1 MRHSRQSP
9 SQFVERTNKKSAP
22 RHKTDSGSTQA
33 CRYNGEFALSLEIMK
48 KILVLLLL
56 VTPLIAFAA
65 KPPAKADAKPAAEA
79 PIQPT
84 APVAF
89 GALNVAAKSFVLR
102 DFQSGQILVS
112 QNPDLK
118 VEPASLTKLMT
129 AYLAFKNLKE
139 KRLSENQTLPVS
151 EKAWKAIGSR
161 MFIDLKVPVTVNE
174 LLRGMIIQSGND
186 ASIALAEA
194 IGGSEETFAE
204 LMNKEAARLGMKNSH
219 FLNATGLPDPQ
230 HYSTAEDLSL
240 LASAIIRDFPEFYT
254 IYSTREYKYNNIT
267 QPNRNRL
274 LWLDPTVD
282 GMKTGHTDS
291 AGWCLVSSAKRND
304 RRLISVVLGT
314 ASDTVRTVESQKLL
328 NYGFQFYDTRRMYKQ
343 GEVVANLDVFK
354 GQDKTLKVGFDKDLF
369 LTMPRSDFEKLQP
382 TLTTTQPLIAPL
394 NKGQVVGTMK
404 LATGDKTI
412 AEYPV
417 LALDAMPVAG
427 FFRRTWDSLR
437 LMLK

>member
-1 MRHSRQSP
+1 
-9 SQFVERTNKKSAP
+9 
-22 RHKTDSGSTQA
+22 
-33 CRYNGEFALSLEIMK
+33 MK
-48 KILVLLLL
+48 NILPLLF
-56 VTPLIAFAA
+56 LIAPALTFAA
-65 KPPAKADAKPAAEA
+65 KPAAKLEPKPDAVALQPA
-79 PIQPT
+79 

-102 DFQSGQILVS
+102 DFQSGQVLIS

-129 AYLAFKNLKE
+129 AYLAFKNIKE
-139 KRLSENQTLPVS
+139 QRLSEDQALPVS

-161 MFIDLKVPVTVNE
+161 MFIDLKVPVTVSE

-194 IGGSEETFAE
+194 MGGSEEVFAE

-219 FLNATGLPDPQ
+219 FLNATGLPDAQ
-230 HYSTAEDLSL
+230 HYSTAEDLSV
-240 LASAIIRDFPEFYT
+240 LATAIIRDFPEFYT
-254 IYSTREYKYNNIT
+254 IYSTREYKYNKIT

-291 AGWCLVSSAKRND
+291 AGWCLVSSAKRSD

-314 ASDTVRTVESQKLL
+314 ASDTVRTIESQKLL
-328 NYGFQFYDTRRMYKQ
+328 NYGFQFYDTRRMYKR
-343 GEVVANLDVFK
+343 GESVTQLEVYK
-354 GQDKTLKVGFDKDLF
+354 GQEKTVKAGFLHDLF
-369 LTMPRSDFEKLQP
+369 LTLPRSEFEKVQS

-394 NKGQVVGTMK
+394 AEGQKIGMMK
-404 LATGDKTI
+404 LTLGDNTI

-417 LALDAMPVAG
+417 LAVEAVPVAG

>member
-1 MRHSRQSP
+1 
-9 SQFVERTNKKSAP
+9 
-22 RHKTDSGSTQA
+22 
-33 CRYNGEFALSLEIMK
+33 MK
-48 KILVLLLL
+48 KFFVLLLL
-56 VTPLIAFAA
+56 LSPLIAAAA
-65 KPPAKADAKPAAEA
+65 KPVAKSEPKPAEA
-79 PIQPT
+79 PLQPA

-89 GALNVAAKSFVLR
+89 GALNVAAKSYVLR

-129 AYLAFKNLKE
+129 AYLAFKNIKE
-139 KRLSENQTLPVS
+139 KRLSENQSLPVS

-174 LLRGMIIQSGND
+174 LLRGMIVQSGND
-186 ASIALAEA
+186 ASITLAEA
-194 IGGSEETFAE
+194 MGGSEEAFAE
-204 LMNKEAARLGMKNSH
+204 LMNKEATRLGMKNSH

-240 LASAIIRDFPEFYT
+240 LAAAIIHDFPEYYT
-254 IYSTREYKYNNIT
+254 IYSTREYKYNGIT

-282 GMKTGHTDS
+282 GMKTGHTDN

-314 ASDTVRTVESQKLL
+314 TSDTVRTIESQKLL
-328 NYGFQFYDTRRMYKQ
+328 NYGFQFYDTKRMYRR
-343 GEVVANLDVFK
+343 GESVAALDVYK
-354 GQDKTLKVGFDKDLF
+354 GQEKTLKAGFDKDLF
-369 LTMPRSDFEKLQP
+369 LTLPRSDFEKIQT

-394 NKGQVVGTMK
+394 AKGQEVGTMT
-404 LATGDKTI
+404 LNLGDKTI
-412 AEYPV
+412 AQYTV
-417 LALDAMPVAG
+417 LALETVPVAG
-427 FFRRTWDSLR
+427 FFRRSWDSLR

>member
-1 MRHSRQSP
+1 MLNQ
-9 SQFVERTNKKSAP
+9 
-22 RHKTDSGSTQA
+22 
-33 CRYNGEFALSLEIMK
+33 LLI
-48 KILVLLLL
+48 VL
-56 VTPLIAFAA
+56 AFLPMLAFG
-65 KPPAKADAKPAAEA
+65 AKPAANAEA
-79 PIQPT
+79 SAPMPPA

-89 GALNVAAKSFVLR
+89 GALNVAATSFVLR
-102 DFQSGQILVS
+102 DFQSGAILVS
-112 QNPDLK
+112 QNPDRK

-129 AYLAFKNLKE
+129 AYLAFKNINE
-139 KRLSENQTLPVS
+139 KKLAETQTLPVS

-161 MFIDLKVPVTVNE
+161 MFIDLKIPVTVNE

-240 LASAIIRDFPEFYT
+240 LAAAIIRDFPEFYT

-291 AGWCLVSSAKRND
+291 AGWCLVTSAKRGV
-304 RRLISVVLGT
+304 RR
-314 ASDTVRTVESQKLL
+314 
-328 NYGFQFYDTRRMYKQ
+328 
-343 GEVVANLDVFK
+343 
-354 GQDKTLKVGFDKDLF
+354 
-369 LTMPRSDFEKLQP
+369 
-382 TLTTTQPLIAPL
+382 
-394 NKGQVVGTMK
+394 
-404 LATGDKTI
+404 
-412 AEYPV
+412 
-417 LALDAMPVAG
+417 
-427 FFRRTWDSLR
+427 
-437 LMLK
+437 

>member
-1 MRHSRQSP
+1 MTKFLIS
-9 SQFVERTNKKSAP
+9 
-22 RHKTDSGSTQA
+22 
-33 CRYNGEFALSLEIMK
+33 
-48 KILVLLLL
+48 LLLI
-56 VTPLIAFAA
+56 VPTFTFAA
-65 KPPAKADAKPAAEA
+65 KPPTKADAKPAAA
-79 PIQPT
+79 QPITPA

-129 AYLAFKNLKE
+129 AYLAFKNIKE
-139 KRLSENQTLPVS
+139 KRLSEDQALPVS

-161 MFIDLKVPVTVNE
+161 MFIDLKVPVTVSE

-186 ASIALAEA
+186 ASITLAEA
-194 IGGSEETFAE
+194 MGGSEEVFAE

-219 FLNATGLPDPQ
+219 FLNATGLPDAQ

-254 IYSTREYKYNNIT
+254 IYSTREYKYNSIT

-304 RRLISVVLGT
+304 RRLISVILGT

-328 NYGFQFYDTRRMYKQ
+328 NYGFQFYDTRRVYKQ
-343 GEVVANLDVFK
+343 GEAVASLDVFK
-354 GQDKTLKVGFDKDLF
+354 GQEKTLRAGFDKDLF
-369 LTMPRSDFEKLQP
+369 LTLPRSEFEKILP

-394 NKGQVVGTMK
+394 AKGQEVGMMK
-404 LATGDKTI
+404 LTLGDKTI
-412 AEYPV
+412 AQYPV
-417 LALDAMPVAG
+417 LALETIPVAG

>member
-1 MRHSRQSP
+1 MTIVKRLLI
-9 SQFVERTNKKSAP
+9 V
-22 RHKTDSGSTQA
+22 
-33 CRYNGEFALSLEIMK
+33 FALLPM
-48 KILVLLLL
+48 L
-56 VTPLIAFAA
+56 AFG
-65 KPPAKADAKPAAEA
+65 AKPAAKPQAKLQAKSETSA
-79 PIQPT
+79 PSPVA

-102 DFQSGQILVS
+102 DFQSGAILVS
-112 QNPDLK
+112 QNAEQR

-129 AYLAFKNLKE
+129 AYLAFKNIQE
-139 KRLSENQTLPVS
+139 KKLSETQVLPVS

-161 MFIDLKVPVTVNE
+161 MFIDLKIPVTVSE

-194 IGGSEETFAE
+194 IGGAEETFAE

-240 LASAIIRDFPEFYT
+240 LAAAIIRDFPEFYT

-291 AGWCLVSSAKRND
+291 AGWCLVTSAKRGE
-304 RRLISVVLGT
+304 RRLISVVLG
-314 ASDTVRTVESQKLL
+314 AESDTVRTIESQKLL
-328 NYGFQFYDTRRMYKQ
+328 NYGFQFYDSKRIYKQ
-343 GEVVANLDVFK
+343 GESIADLEVYK
-354 GQDKTLKVGFDKDLF
+354 GQEKTLKAGFDHDLF
-369 LTMPRSDFEKLQP
+369 LTLPKSDFEKIKS

-394 NKGQVVGTMK
+394 SKSQQVGTMK
-404 LATGDKTI
+404 LTIDNKMI

-427 FFRRTWDSLR
+427 FFRRAWDSMR
-437 LMLK
+437 LMMK

>member
-1 MRHSRQSP
+1 
-9 SQFVERTNKKSAP
+9 
-22 RHKTDSGSTQA
+22 
-33 CRYNGEFALSLEIMK
+33 MK
-48 KILVLLLL
+48 KILALLFL

-79 PIQPT
+79 PIQPA

-89 GALNVAAKSFVLR
+89 GALSVAAKSFVLR

-112 QNPDLK
+112 QSPDLK

-186 ASIALAEA
+186 ASITLAEA
-194 IGGSEETFAE
+194 IGGSEETFAD

-230 HYSTAEDLSL
+230 HFSTAEDLSL

-291 AGWCLVSSAKRND
+291 AGWCLVSTAKRSD

-354 GQDKTLKVGFDKDLF
+354 GQDKTLKAGFNKDLF
-369 LTMPRSDFEKLQP
+369 LTLPRSDFEKIQP
-382 TLTTTQPLIAPL
+382 LLTTTQPLIAPL
-394 NKGQVVGTMK
+394 SKGQVVGTMK
-404 LATGDKTI
+404 LAAGDKTI

>member
-1 MRHSRQSP
+1 
-9 SQFVERTNKKSAP
+9 
-22 RHKTDSGSTQA
+22 
-33 CRYNGEFALSLEIMK
+33 MK
-48 KILVLLLL
+48 KFISLLLL
-56 VTPLIAFAA
+56 TIPAFTFAA
-65 KPPAKADAKPAAEA
+65 KPEAKPAVTPQ
-79 PIQPT
+79 PIVPA

-89 GALNVAAKSFVLR
+89 GALNVAAKSFILR
-102 DFQSGQILVS
+102 DYQSGQILVS
-112 QNPDLK
+112 QNADLK

-129 AYLAFKNLKE
+129 AYLAFKNIKE
-139 KRLSENQTLPVS
+139 KRLSENQALPVS

-161 MFIDLKVPVTVNE
+161 MFIDLKVPVTVSE

-186 ASIALAEA
+186 ASITLAEA
-194 IGGSEETFAE
+194 MGGSEEAFAE
-204 LMNKEAARLGMKNSH
+204 LMNKEATRLGMKNSH
-219 FLNATGLPDPQ
+219 FLNATGLPDAQ

-240 LASAIIRDFPEFYT
+240 LATAIIRDFPEFYT

-282 GMKTGHTDS
+282 GMKTGHTDN

-304 RRLISVVLGT
+304 RRLVSVVLG
-314 ASDTVRTVESQKLL
+314 AVSDTVRTIESQKLL

-343 GEVVANLDVFK
+343 GESVASLDVYK
-354 GQDKTLKVGFDKDLF
+354 GQEKTLKAGFDKDLF
-369 LTMPRSDFEKLQP
+369 LTLPRSDFESIQP

-394 NKGQVVGTMK
+394 AKGQEVGTMK
-404 LATGDKTI
+404 LTLGDKTI
-412 AEYPV
+412 AQYPV
-417 LALDAMPVAG
+417 LALEAVPVAG

>member
-1 MRHSRQSP
+1 MTIVKRLLI
-9 SQFVERTNKKSAP
+9 V
-22 RHKTDSGSTQA
+22 
-33 CRYNGEFALSLEIMK
+33 FALLPM
-48 KILVLLLL
+48 L
-56 VTPLIAFAA
+56 AFG
-65 KPPAKADAKPAAEA
+65 AKPAAKPQAKLQAKSETSA
-79 PIQPT
+79 PSPVA

-102 DFQSGQILVS
+102 DFQSGAILVS
-112 QNPDLK
+112 QNAEQR

-129 AYLAFKNLKE
+129 AYLAFKNIQE
-139 KRLSENQTLPVS
+139 KKLSETQVLPVS

-161 MFIDLKVPVTVNE
+161 MFIDLKIPVTVSE

-194 IGGSEETFAE
+194 IGGAEETFAE

-240 LASAIIRDFPEFYT
+240 LAAAIIRDFPEFYT

-291 AGWCLVSSAKRND
+291 AGWCLVTSAKRGE
-304 RRLISVVLGT
+304 RRLISVVLG
-314 ASDTVRTVESQKLL
+314 AESDTVRTIESQKLL
-328 NYGFQFYDTRRMYKQ
+328 NYGFQFYDSKRMYKQ
-343 GEVVANLDVFK
+343 GESIADLEVYK
-354 GQDKTLKVGFDKDLF
+354 GQEKTLKAGFDHDLF
-369 LTMPRSDFEKLQP
+369 LTLPKSDFEKIKS

-394 NKGQVVGTMK
+394 SKSQQVGTMK
-404 LATGDKTI
+404 LTIDNKMI

-427 FFRRTWDSLR
+427 FFRRAWDSMR
-437 LMLK
+437 LMMK

>member
-1 MRHSRQSP
+1 
-9 SQFVERTNKKSAP
+9 
-22 RHKTDSGSTQA
+22 
-33 CRYNGEFALSLEIMK
+33 MK
-48 KILVLLLL
+48 KFFSLLLL
-56 VTPLIAFAA
+56 VMPALTFAA
-65 KPPAKADAKPAAEA
+65 KPVAKVEPKPAVDA
-79 PIQPT
+79 PQPA

-112 QNPDLK
+112 QSPDLK

-129 AYLAFKNLKE
+129 AYLAFKNIKE
-139 KRLSENQTLPVS
+139 KRLAEDQALPVS

-161 MFIDLKVPVTVNE
+161 MFIDLKVPVTVGE

-194 IGGSEETFAE
+194 MGGSEEAFAE
-204 LMNKEAARLGMKNSH
+204 LMNKEATRIGMKNSH
-219 FLNATGLPDPQ
+219 FLNATGLPDAQ

-254 IYSTREYKYNNIT
+254 IYSTREYKYNKIT

-314 ASDTVRTVESQKLL
+314 ASDTVRTIESQKLL

-343 GEVVANLDVFK
+343 GESVTDLEVYK
-354 GQDKTLKVGFDKDLF
+354 GQEKTVKAGFDRDLF
-369 LTMPRSDFEKLQP
+369 LTLPRSEFEKVQS

-394 NKGQVVGTMK
+394 AKGQKIGVMK
-404 LATGDKTI
+404 LALGDKTI

-417 LALDAMPVAG
+417 LAVEAVPVAG

>member
-1 MRHSRQSP
+1 
-9 SQFVERTNKKSAP
+9 
-22 RHKTDSGSTQA
+22 
-33 CRYNGEFALSLEIMK
+33 MK
-48 KILVLLLL
+48 KILALIFLIVP
-56 VTPLIAFAA
+56 VIAFAA
-65 KPPAKADAKPAAEA
+65 KPTAKSEPKPVAEA
-79 PIQPT
+79 PIQPA

-139 KRLSENQTLPVS
+139 KRLSENQALSVS

-186 ASIALAEA
+186 ASITLAEA

-240 LASAIIRDFPEFYT
+240 LAAAIIRDFPDFYT

-282 GMKTGHTDS
+282 GMKTGHTDN
-291 AGWCLVSSAKRND
+291 AGWCLVSTAKRSD
-304 RRLISVVLGT
+304 RRLISVVLGS

-343 GEVVANLDVFK
+343 GEAIASLDVFK
-354 GQDKTLKVGFDKDLF
+354 GQEKTLRAGFDKDLF
-369 LTMPRSDFEKLQP
+369 LTLPRSEFEKILP

-394 NKGQVVGTMK
+394 AKGQEVGMMK
-404 LATGDKTI
+404 LTLGDKVI
-412 AEYPV
+412 AQYPV
-417 LALDAMPVAG
+417 LALDTIPVAG

>member
-1 MRHSRQSP
+1 
-9 SQFVERTNKKSAP
+9 
-22 RHKTDSGSTQA
+22 
-33 CRYNGEFALSLEIMK
+33 MK
-48 KILVLLLL
+48 KFFVLLLL
-56 VTPLIAFAA
+56 LFPLVAAAA
-65 KPPAKADAKPAAEA
+65 KPTAKAEAKPAATA
-79 PIQPT
+79 PQPA

-89 GALNVAAKSFVLR
+89 GALNVAAKSYVLR
-102 DFQSGQILVS
+102 DFQSGLILVS

-129 AYLAFKNLKE
+129 AYLAFKNIKE

-194 IGGSEETFAE
+194 VGGSEEAFAE
-204 LMNKEAARLGMKNSH
+204 LMNKEAARLGMKNTH
-219 FLNATGLPDPQ
+219 FLNAAGLPDPQ

-240 LASAIIRDFPEFYT
+240 LAAAIIRDFPEYYT
-254 IYSTREYKYNNIT
+254 IYSTREYKYNGIT

-282 GMKTGHTDS
+282 GMKTGHTDN

-314 ASDTVRTVESQKLL
+314 ASDTVRTIESQKLL
-328 NYGFQFYDTRRMYKQ
+328 NYGFQFYDTKRMYRR
-343 GEVVANLDVFK
+343 GESVTSLDVYK
-354 GQDKTLKVGFDKDLF
+354 GQEKTLKAGFDKDLY
-369 LTMPRSDFEKLQP
+369 LTLPRSDFEKVQS

-394 NKGQVVGTMK
+394 AKGQEVGTMK
-404 LATGDKTI
+404 LTLGDKTI
-412 AEYPV
+412 AQYPV
-417 LALDAMPVAG
+417 LALETVPVAG